1 MLDLLT
7 QLKTTGLVKKTS
19 LGALFGL
26 FCALF
31 FPGQTAQAA
40 NPLELNFWLSGPRYD
55 GRVAECERALSTITS
70 QFGEKESTFWNSDLR
85 ITGYSQIRETAFRPW
100 QSDNIPRR
108 YCSAEALVSD
118 GKIRTVH
125 YSIIEDGGFAGF
137 GQGVE
142 WCVVGLDRDWAYNPR
157 CKAARP

>member
-1 MLDLLT
+1 MPDLFAS
-7 QLKTTGLVKKTS
+7 LKKTGLGAA
-19 LGALFGL
+19 LGVLFGL
-26 FCALF
+26 LSL
-31 FPGQTAQAA
+31 GQSAQAA

-55 GRVAECERALSTITS
+55 GLVASCESALGTITY

-85 ITGYSQIRETAFRPW
+85 ITGYDRIHETAFRPW

-108 YCSAEALVSD
+108 YCSAEALVSE

-125 YSIIEDGGFAGF
+125 YSIIEDGGFAGY

-157 CKAARP
+157 CRAARP

>member
-7 QLKTTGLVKKTS
+7 SPKRLG
-19 LGALFGL
+19 LGAALGVLFSL
-26 FCALF
+26 LAF
-31 FPGQTAQAA
+31 GQPAQAA

-55 GRVAECERALSTITS
+55 GRVAECEQALGTITS
-70 QFGEKESTFWNSDLR
+70 QFWEKESTFWNSDLR
-85 ITGYSQIRETAFRPW
+85 ITAYGKVRETAFRPW

-108 YCSAEALVSD
+108 YCSAEAMLSD
-118 GKIRTVH
+118 GKVRIVH
-125 YSIIEDGGFAGF
+125 YSIIEDGGFAGY

-157 CKAARP
+157 CRAARP